1 MARTKPKKEP
11 VLQSWDD
18 VDAALCKIRK
28 AEHRIAKEQLALD
41 KAIIAATEKSAEA
54 VKPFQDEVKEL
65 GLHIKEFVTANRE
78 ALDGKT
84 KKLNFGSTGFRLS
97 TKLVVPRG
105 KEPDV
110 IAALVAMGLDDC
122 VKVTETI
129 RKDVLK
135 QKPQD
140 VILAAGAYMKPSD
153 EFWYET
159 TQEELQDPG
168 E

>member
-11 VLQSWDD
+11 VLQGWDD
-18 VDAALCKIRK
+18 VDAVLCRIRK
-28 AEHRIAKEQLALD
+28 AEHKIAKEQLALNKLKD
-41 KAIIAATEKSAEA
+41 EATEKSAEA
-54 VKPFQDEVKEL
+54 VKPFQDEIKEL
-65 GLHIKEFVTANRE
+65 GLQIKEFVTANRD

-97 TKLVVPRG
+97 TKLMIPRG

-122 VKVTETI
+122 VKITETV
-129 RKDVLK
+129 RKDILR
-135 QKPQD
+135 QKPQE
-140 VILAAGAYMKPSD
+140 VILEAGAYLKPTD

-159 TQEELQDPG
+159 TQDELQDTS